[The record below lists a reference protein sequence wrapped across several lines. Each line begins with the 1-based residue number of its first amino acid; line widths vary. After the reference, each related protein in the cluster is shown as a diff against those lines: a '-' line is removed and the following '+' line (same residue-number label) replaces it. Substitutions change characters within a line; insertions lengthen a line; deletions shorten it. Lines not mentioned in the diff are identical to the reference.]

1 MELEH
6 LFNEADKILV
16 EKIDKNLNVKEIV
29 KYIRANIDKE
39 VLNICCCLNN
49 LSIGQMNLLDTK
61 TREVKFSMDS
71 FLKNGI
77 NHSELCFEDY
87 KRIN

>member
-29 KYIRANIDKE
+29 KYISANIDKE
-39 VLNICCCLNN
+39 VFNICCCLNN

-71 FLKNGI
+71 LLKNGI